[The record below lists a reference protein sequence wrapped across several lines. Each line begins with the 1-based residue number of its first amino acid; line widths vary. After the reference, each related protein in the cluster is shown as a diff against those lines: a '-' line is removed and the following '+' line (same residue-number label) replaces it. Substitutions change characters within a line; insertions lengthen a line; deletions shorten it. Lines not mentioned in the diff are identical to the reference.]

1 MPQRADILQQDQVRS
16 MLEINYK
23 KEKTMLSKI
32 IEKVKDR
39 DLSLGTI
46 LIIIAVLV
54 WIIPVKLVL
63 SILGIYGLIQIFWK
77 KEEKV
82 IEQHSHHHH
91 HNNGQ
96 KKKVTRKK
104 NG

>member
-1 MPQRADILQQDQVRS
+1 
-16 MLEINYK
+16 ML
-23 KEKTMLSKI
+23 

-39 DLSLGTI
+39 DVSLGTI
-46 LIIIAVLV
+46 LIIVAVLV

-63 SILGIYGLIQIFWK
+63 SILGIYGLVQIFWK
-77 KEEKV
+77 KEDKIIEK
-82 IEQHSHHHH
+82 HSHHHH

-96 KKKVTRKK
+96 KKKQVKKK

>member
-1 MPQRADILQQDQVRS
+1 
-16 MLEINYK
+16 ML
-23 KEKTMLSKI
+23 
-32 IEKVKDR
+32 IEKLKDR

-46 LIIIAVLV
+46 LIFVAILV
-54 WIIPVKLVL
+54 WIFPVKLVL

-77 KEEKV
+77 KEEKI
-82 IEQHSHHHH
+82 IEKHSHHHH

-96 KKKVTRKK
+96 KKKQVKRK

>member
-1 MPQRADILQQDQVRS
+1 MLS
-16 MLEINYK
+16 ML
-23 KEKTMLSKI
+23 
-32 IEKVKDR
+32 IEKVKDI

-96 KKKVTRKK
+96 KKKQVKKK

>member
-1 MPQRADILQQDQVRS
+1 
-16 MLEINYK
+16 ML
-23 KEKTMLSKI
+23 
-32 IEKVKDR
+32 IEKLKDR

-46 LIIIAVLV
+46 LIIIAILV
-54 WIIPVKLVL
+54 WIIPVKFVL

-77 KEEKV
+77 KEEKI
-82 IEQHSHHHH
+82 IEKHSHHHH

-96 KKKVTRKK
+96 KKKQVKRK

>member
-1 MPQRADILQQDQVRS
+1 
-16 MLEINYK
+16 MLD
-23 KEKTMLSKI
+23 TF
-32 IEKVKDR
+32 IEKIKDR
-39 DLSLGTI
+39 DLSLGAI
-46 LIIIAVLV
+46 MVIIGVLI

-77 KEEKV
+77 KEEKI
-82 IEQHSHHHH
+82 IEKHSHHHH

-96 KKKVTRKK
+96 KKKQVKRK

>member
-1 MPQRADILQQDQVRS
+1 
-16 MLEINYK
+16 
-23 KEKTMLSKI
+23 MLSKL
-32 IEKVKDR
+32 IEIVKDR

-77 KEEKV
+77 KEEKINEV
-82 IEQHSHHHH
+82 HQHHHH
-91 HNNGQ
+91 HNNN
-96 KKKVTRKK
+96 KKPRNK
-104 NG
+104 NA

>member
-1 MPQRADILQQDQVRS
+1 
-16 MLEINYK
+16 MLIDK
-23 KEKTMLSKI
+23 L
-32 IEKVKDR
+32 KDR
-39 DLSLGTI
+39 DLSIGTI

-54 WIIPVKLVL
+54 SIIPVKLVL
-63 SILGIYGLIQIFWK
+63 SILGIYGLVQIFWK

-82 IEQHSHHHH
+82 IEKHSHHHH

-96 KKKVTRKK
+96 KKKQVKRK

>member
-1 MPQRADILQQDQVRS
+1 
-16 MLEINYK
+16 
-23 KEKTMLSKI
+23 MLSKI
-32 IEKVKDR
+32 IEKMKDR

-46 LIIIAVLV
+46 LIIVAILV

-63 SILGIYGLIQIFWK
+63 SILGIYGLVQIFWK
-77 KEEKV
+77 KEEKI
-82 IEQHSHHHH
+82 IEKHSHHHH

-96 KKKVTRKK
+96 KKKQVKKK

>member
-1 MPQRADILQQDQVRS
+1 
-16 MLEINYK
+16 MLIDK
-23 KEKTMLSKI
+23 L
-32 IEKVKDR
+32 KDR

-46 LIIIAVLV
+46 LIIIAILV

-63 SILGIYGLIQIFWK
+63 SCLVIYGLVQIFWK

-82 IEQHSHHHH
+82 IEQHQHHHH
-91 HNNGQ
+91 HNNN
-96 KKKVTRKK
+96 KKKAPRKK

>member
-1 MPQRADILQQDQVRS
+1 
-16 MLEINYK
+16 MLDK
-23 KEKTMLSKI
+23 L

-46 LIIIAVLV
+46 LIIVAILV

-77 KEEKV
+77 KEEKINEV
-82 IEQHSHHHH
+82 HQHHHH
-91 HNNGQ
+91 HNNN
-96 KKKVTRKK
+96 KKPRKK
-104 NG
+104 ND

>member
-1 MPQRADILQQDQVRS
+1 
-16 MLEINYK
+16 
-23 KEKTMLSKI
+23 MLSKI

-63 SILGIYGLIQIFWK
+63 SILGIISIL
-77 KEEKV
+77 
-82 IEQHSHHHH
+82 
-91 HNNGQ
+91 
-96 KKKVTRKK
+96 RRR
-104 NG
+104 

>member
-1 MPQRADILQQDQVRS
+1 
-16 MLEINYK
+16 MLIDK
-23 KEKTMLSKI
+23 L
-32 IEKVKDR
+32 KDR

-46 LIIIAVLV
+46 LIIIAILV

-63 SILGIYGLIQIFWK
+63 SILGIYGLVQIFWK
-77 KEEKV
+77 KEEKI
-82 IEQHSHHHH
+82 IEKHSHHHH

-96 KKKVTRKK
+96 KKKQVKKK

>member
-1 MPQRADILQQDQVRS
+1 MNLKTIFKRLIL
-16 MLEINYK
+16 L
-23 KEKTMLSKI
+23 
-32 IEKVKDR
+32 
-39 DLSLGTI
+39 DLSLII
-46 LIIIAVLV
+46 LIIVAVLV

-77 KEEKV
+77 KEDKV
-82 IEQHSHHHH
+82 EEIHQHHHH

>member
-1 MPQRADILQQDQVRS
+1 MLS
-16 MLEINYK
+16 ML
-23 KEKTMLSKI
+23 

-96 KKKVTRKK
+96 KKKQVKKK

>member
-1 MPQRADILQQDQVRS
+1 
-16 MLEINYK
+16 MLIDK
-23 KEKTMLSKI
+23 L
-32 IEKVKDR
+32 KDR

-63 SILGIYGLIQIFWK
+63 SILGIYGLVQIFWK

-82 IEQHSHHHH
+82 IEKHSHHHH

-96 KKKVTRKK
+96 KKKQVKKK

>member
-1 MPQRADILQQDQVRS
+1 
-16 MLEINYK
+16 
-23 KEKTMLSKI
+23 MLSKL
-32 IEKVKDR
+32 IEIVKDR

-46 LIIIAVLV
+46 LIIVAILV

-77 KEEKV
+77 KEEKINEV
-82 IEQHSHHHH
+82 HQHHHH
-91 HNNGQ
+91 HNNN
-96 KKKVTRKK
+96 KKPRKK

>member
-1 MPQRADILQQDQVRS
+1 
-16 MLEINYK
+16 
-23 KEKTMLSKI
+23 MLSKI

-63 SILGIYGLIQIFWK
+63 SILGIYGLVQIFWK

-82 IEQHSHHHH
+82 IEKHSHHHH

>member
-1 MPQRADILQQDQVRS
+1 MLS
-16 MLEINYK
+16 ML
-23 KEKTMLSKI
+23 

-63 SILGIYGLIQIFWK
+63 SILGIYGLVQIFWK

-82 IEQHSHHHH
+82 IEKHSHHHH
-91 HNNGQ
+91 HNGGQ

>member
-1 MPQRADILQQDQVRS
+1 
-16 MLEINYK
+16 MLIDK
-23 KEKTMLSKI
+23 L
-32 IEKVKDR
+32 KDR

-46 LIIIAVLV
+46 LIIIAILV

-77 KEEKV
+77 KEEKI
-82 IEQHSHHHH
+82 IEKHSHHHH

-96 KKKVTRKK
+96 KKKQVKRK

>member
-1 MPQRADILQQDQVRS
+1 
-16 MLEINYK
+16 
-23 KEKTMLSKI
+23 MLSKI
-32 IEKVKDR
+32 IEKMKDR

-46 LIIIAVLV
+46 LIIVAILV

-82 IEQHSHHHH
+82 IEQHNHHHH
-91 HNNGQ
+91 HNNH
-96 KKKVTRKK
+96 KKSRKK

>member
-1 MPQRADILQQDQVRS
+1 
-16 MLEINYK
+16 
-23 KEKTMLSKI
+23 MLSKI
-32 IEKVKDR
+32 IEKMKYR

-77 KEEKV
+77 KEEKI
-82 IEQHSHHHH
+82 IEKHSHHHH

-96 KKKVTRKK
+96 KKKQVKRK

>member
-1 MPQRADILQQDQVRS
+1 
-16 MLEINYK
+16 
-23 KEKTMLSKI
+23 MLSKL
-32 IEKVKDR
+32 IEIVKDR

-46 LIIIAVLV
+46 LIIVAILV

-77 KEEKV
+77 KEEKIKEV
-82 IEQHSHHHH
+82 HQHHHH
-91 HNNGQ
+91 HNNH
-96 KKKVTRKK
+96 KKPRKK

>member
-1 MPQRADILQQDQVRS
+1 
-16 MLEINYK
+16 MLD
-23 KEKTMLSKI
+23 ML

-39 DLSLGTI
+39 DVSLGTI
-46 LIIIAVLV
+46 LIIVAVLV

-77 KEEKV
+77 KEDKIIEK
-82 IEQHSHHHH
+82 HSHHHH

-96 KKKVTRKK
+96 KKKQVKKK

>member
-1 MPQRADILQQDQVRS
+1 
-16 MLEINYK
+16 
-23 KEKTMLSKI
+23 MLSKL

-46 LIIIAVLV
+46 LIIVAILV

-77 KEEKV
+77 KEEKINEV
-82 IEQHSHHHH
+82 YQHHHH
-91 HNNGQ
+91 HNNN
-96 KKKVTRKK
+96 KKPRKK

>member
-1 MPQRADILQQDQVRS
+1 MLS
-16 MLEINYK
+16 ML
-23 KEKTMLSKI
+23 
-32 IEKVKDR
+32 IEKAKDR

-77 KEEKV
+77 KEEKI
-82 IEQHSHHHH
+82 IEKHSHHHH

-96 KKKVTRKK
+96 KKKQVKRK

>member
-1 MPQRADILQQDQVRS
+1 
-16 MLEINYK
+16 ML
-23 KEKTMLSKI
+23 
-32 IEKVKDR
+32 IEKLKDR

-63 SILGIYGLIQIFWK
+63 SILGIYGLVQIFWK

-82 IEQHSHHHH
+82 IEKHSRHHH

-96 KKKVTRKK
+96 KKKQVKKK

>member
-1 MPQRADILQQDQVRS
+1 
-16 MLEINYK
+16 ML
-23 KEKTMLSKI
+23 
-32 IEKVKDR
+32 IEKLKDR

-46 LIIIAVLV
+46 LIIIAILV

-63 SILGIYGLIQIFWK
+63 SILGIYGLVQIFWK
-77 KEEKV
+77 KEEKI
-82 IEQHSHHHH
+82 IEKHSPHHH

-96 KKKVTRKK
+96 KKKQVKRK